1 MGAVVSTWAPDPFE
15 VSALSMSPSPTYRPP
30 LARRPERL
38 APCSRPPE
46 QLAPPSPEQFA
57 PPLPPSDNGG
67 NKGVSTTPTYRGFRR
82 STAAAA
88 LLAAAVEEEEESLGY
103 VLAAAAATAAAEG
116 ERQPSQQPS
125 QQPKQ
130 QASGQ
135 TNGPEEVAEVAVP
148 LEMIISEMMLLG
160 LQEEQQEALQLSE
173 AAREEERLLN
183 LLAGGHL

>member
-1 MGAVVSTWAPDPFE
+1 MG
-15 VSALSMSPSPTYRPP
+15 
-30 LARRPERL
+30 
-38 APCSRPPE
+38 
-46 QLAPPSPEQFA
+46 
-57 PPLPPSDNGG
+57 DNGG

-88 LLAAAVEEEEESLGY
+88 LLAAAVEEEEEEESLGY
-103 VLAAAAATAAAEG
+103 VLAAATAAAEG

-125 QQPKQ
+125 QQPEQ